1 MHGNTVDIVET
12 LSPTRDDDD
21 HSRFVGR
28 SHWREAPSVYG
39 GQLLGQAVAAASS
52 TVSGKAPNSLH
63 AYFLRPG
70 DLAEPVEYRIEE
82 LQDGRSF
89 ARRRVTG
96 RQGEKTIFS
105 AGISFHA
112 EEPGA
117 SHQHEAPNDL
127 VGPEDLD
134 PTFEHRYVSGLE
146 TSFDIRRIPT
156 DVRSDDGSARRAL
169 WVRATCSVPTDEA
182 FHYAA
187 VAYLSD
193 FELFLPALER
203 HHLHDRPDVWAT
215 SLDHVLWWHAPV
227 RVDDWLLF
235 VRDSP
240 RASGSRGLTAGAFY
254 SLDGE
259 QIATVAQEGLMR
271 VRA

>member
-1 MHGNTVDIVET
+1 MHGNAVDIVEI
-12 LSPTRDDDD
+12 LSLSQDDRD

-39 GQLLGQAVAAASS
+39 GQLLGQAVVAASS
-52 TVSGKAPNSLH
+52 TVSDKRPNSLH

-70 DLAEPVEYRIEE
+70 DLEEPVEYQVEG

-96 RQGEKTIFS
+96 LQGDATIFS
-105 AGISFHA
+105 AAISFHA
-112 EEPGA
+112 TEHGA
-117 SHQHEAPNDL
+117 SHQYDAPAAL
-127 VGPEDLD
+127 VSPEDLD

-146 TSFDIRRIPT
+146 TSFDVRRVPA
-156 DVRSDDGSARRAL
+156 DALPSDGTARRAL
-169 WVRATCSVPTDEA
+169 WIRATGPVPADEA

-203 HHLHDRPDVWAT
+203 HRLHERSDVSAT
-215 SLDHVLWWHAPV
+215 SLDHALWWHEPA

-235 VRDSP
+235 IRDSP
-240 RASGSRGLTAGAFY
+240 RTGGGRGLTTGQLY
-254 SLDGE
+254 SRSGE
-259 QIATVAQEGLMR
+259 QIASVAQEGLMR
-271 VRA
+271 VHG